1 MCLNGC
7 VRGCLSLT
15 VGGMGFIPERLMM
28 MMMMMMMKKRTL
40 TPKSMPLTGDEHA
53 KLKTHKRKKERKT

>member
-1 MCLNGC
+1 
-7 VRGCLSLT
+7 
-15 VGGMGFIPERLMM
+15 MM